1 MSGKLKF
8 IYKSGRINK
17 LKIKL
22 ALIGK
27 QFIIELIFL
36 LSSEMLIKNAFL
48 VKCRLSANFNTNV
61 IKKYFFWSIKHNQ
74 DFIWNRVIKL
84 IYKNVLS
91 VVINR
96 YDGVI
101 CTGNRFMGVN
111 KRCQMAPFA
120 QFEVIFST
128 TFKIPRIKE

>member
-1 MSGKLKF
+1 MSFISKF
-8 IYKSGRINK
+8 QHERYQ
-17 LKIKL
+17 KI
-22 ALIGK
+22 
-27 QFIIELIFL
+27 
-36 LSSEMLIKNAFL
+36 
-48 VKCRLSANFNTNV
+48 
-61 IKKYFFWSIKHNQ
+61 FFWSIKHNQ